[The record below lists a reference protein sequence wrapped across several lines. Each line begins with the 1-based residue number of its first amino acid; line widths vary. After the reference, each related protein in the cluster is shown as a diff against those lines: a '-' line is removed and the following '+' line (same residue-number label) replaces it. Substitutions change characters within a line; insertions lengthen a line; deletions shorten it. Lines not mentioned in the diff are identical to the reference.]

1 MTTLTQSPM
10 SFVAPEL
17 IESAR
22 VCVRSLVDSDLPSLL
37 DINSDAE
44 VVKHLG
50 HAPWQA
56 FSDAE
61 AWFARISKQQA
72 AGSALEF
79 VIIEKQTAKV
89 IGRCG
94 LFDYDPGDSQASL
107 GYILGRSY
115 WRQGYMREA
124 LTSLI
129 GCAFGEMKLRR
140 LEAKVE
146 APNTASS
153 ALLRR
158 LGFAREGILRERWVA
173 QCGTIDAEVF
183 GLLSHEWSDLLASK
197 TAEPAH
203 AR

>member
-1 MTTLTQSPM
+1 MP
-10 SFVAPEL
+10 FIAPEP

-22 VCVRSLVDSDLPSLL
+22 LCVRPLQESDLPSVMA
-37 DINSDAE
+37 IYSDAE

-56 FSDAE
+56 MADAE
-61 AWFARISKQQA
+61 AWFARISKQQT

-79 VIIEKQTAKV
+79 VIIEKPTGKV

-94 LFDYDPGDSQASL
+94 LFDYDADNAQASL
-107 GYILGRSY
+107 GYILDRSY

-129 GCAFGEMKLRR
+129 DSAFNEMGLRR

-146 APNTASS
+146 APNAASS

-158 LGFAREGILRERWVA
+158 LGFTKEGTLRARWVSPE
-173 QCGTIDAEVF
+173 GTSDAEVF
-183 GLLSHEWSDLLASK
+183 GLLSWEWLA
-197 TAEPAH
+197 T
-203 AR
+203 